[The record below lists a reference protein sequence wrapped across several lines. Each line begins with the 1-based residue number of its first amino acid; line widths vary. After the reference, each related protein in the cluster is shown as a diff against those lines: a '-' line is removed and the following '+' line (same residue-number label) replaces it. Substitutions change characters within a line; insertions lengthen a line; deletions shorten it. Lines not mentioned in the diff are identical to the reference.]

1 MPTRSFHSLFDMIF
15 PDYFSFLAQFQLFG
29 IAHLLALIVTFLTAF
44 ALTRYARKSPD
55 AKILKQVRYT
65 MAVLLVTAVSL
76 DPVLTLVRYGT
87 GSFGWE
93 MVVKSALPLYLCDVV
108 SFLLAYAL
116 VTGSQRITEIGF
128 LWGIA
133 GTTQGLITPILLFD
147 GSNIEFYVFFLQHGG
162 VPIAAI
168 FLVWGLKIVPEKGA
182 LLRIFCWSWGYM
194 AIVMTIN
201 WIIGQNYGFLNELP
215 NPGTLFD
222 HMGPYPYYLI
232 TLQGIAFTLYCILL
246 KIAPKPPT
254 EKLPEISGKTWA
266 S

>member
-1 MPTRSFHSLFDMIF
+1 MIF
-15 PDYFSFLAQFQLFG
+15 SDYYSFLAQFQLFG
-29 IAHLLALIVTFLTAF
+29 IAHLLAILVTFLTAF

-55 AKILKQVRYT
+55 PKILKRVRYT

-87 GSFGWE
+87 GSFGWK
-93 MVVKSALPLYLCDVV
+93 MVVDSTLPLYLCDVA
-108 SFLLAYAL
+108 SLLLAYAL

-128 LWGIA
+128 LWGLA

-147 GSNIEFYVFFLQHGG
+147 SSNVEFYVFFLQHGG
-162 VPIAAI
+162 VPITAI

-182 LLRIFCWSWGYM
+182 LLRIFFWSWGYM

-201 WIIGQNYGFLNELP
+201 WIIGRNYGFLNGLP

-232 TLQGIAFTLYCILL
+232 TLQGIAFTLYFILL
-246 KIAPKPPT
+246 KIAPKPST
-254 EKLPEISGKTWA
+254 EKLPGISGKTRA